1 LVSVRLL
8 APVFFFFSLKA
19 LTELTVSGSLAMVFD
34 GVERALAPV
43 ATVPIHGSQGP
54 DALAGGGV
62 GGGEEGS
69 GVAAVSAHVSTGS
82 REAKVWI

>member
-8 APVFFFFSLKA
+8 APVFFFFTLQA
-19 LTELTVSGSLAMVFD
+19 LTELTISGSLTVVVD

-54 DALAGGGV
+54 DALAGGGF

-69 GVAAVSAHVSTGS
+69 GVAAVSAHVARGS